1 MSMYLEER
9 YDYRFRLDNPR
20 QPDDRVAFRTL
31 PHELAADLFSV
42 RGPERGHKSASEAA
56 PQTAQPL
63 AAGQSSLPGIRSAG
77 WERIQYSTSTRVFAG
92 IHRYAGIPNI

>member
-1 MSMYLEER
+1 MYLEER
-9 YDYRFRLDNPR
+9 YDYRFRWDNPR
-20 QPDDRVAFRTL
+20 QPDDRVASVLCRMNWQRT
-31 PHELAADLFSV
+31 LFSV

-56 PQTAQPL
+56 PQTPQPL
-63 AAGQSSLPGIRSAG
+63 AAGQSSLPGIRSVG